1 MISPPPTTTGTSNPP
16 TAGAAPISA
25 AGGAR
30 LSARGLPGARAGRRM
45 GVARAGPVA
54 WVARALLRGALR
66 RLREGRVEVVDGRAG
81 SERREVF
88 GGLDAPGETAPGCV
102 DELAATVR
110 VLSPAF
116 YPSAAFAG
124 NIGAAES
131 YMRGEW
137 TCDRLTDLC
146 RIVVRNRDA
155 FNAIDGPWTAVVKP
169 ARALAHW
176 LRRNT
181 PAGARRNIAEHYDL
195 SNEFFSRWLDRSMMY
210 SGALYRTGSGTLPAR
225 DLEGAQ
231 RAKLDRIVRVLGLG
245 PQDHLAEI
253 GTGWGALAAHAA
265 ASAGCRVTTTT
276 ISREQASLARRR
288 MAGLGGLVEV
298 VEEDYRDFA
307 AKRRGRFDALASVE
321 MVEAVGRPYLPAYF
335 DACAS
340 LLRPG
345 GRFLLQ
351 AIVIVDEHYE
361 QAAGHVDF
369 IKKHIFPG
377 SFMPCRRVLHA
388 EARRAGL
395 AVREMFEMGPDYATT
410 LAEWRRRFFEA
421 LPEVRRL
428 SPRFDDRFIRMWEW
442 YLCYCE
448 AGFREGHLGV
458 VQVLMEKQ
466 GRAPGDD
473 A

>member
-1 MISPPPTTTGTSNPP
+1 MTPP
-16 TAGAAPISA
+16 TAPSPAPTPTDPHPADPHPTVPHPAAPGSAVRLSVRPRGVPAA
-25 AGGAR
+25 AGSGGGGVMA
-30 LSARGLPGARAGRRM
+30 A
-45 GVARAGPVA
+45 VARP
-54 WVARALLRGALR
+54 LLRGALR
-66 RLREGRVEVVDGRAG
+66 RLREGRLELVEGPG
-81 SERREVF
+81 GERREVF
-88 GGLDAPGETAPGCV
+88 GGLEAPGEGATAPGCEE
-102 DELAATVR
+102 ELSATVR

-116 YPSAAFAG
+116 YASAAFAG

-155 FNAIDGPWTAVVKP
+155 FNALDGVWTTGVKP
-169 ARALAHW
+169 ARAAAHW
-176 LRRNT
+176 LRRST

-195 SNEFFSRWLDRSMMY
+195 SNDFFALWLDRSMMY
-210 SGALYRTGSGTLPAR
+210 SGGLYRTGAGTLPAR

-231 RAKLDRIVRVLGLG
+231 RAKLDRIVRVLGLRRG
-245 PQDHLAEI
+245 DHLAEI

-276 ISREQASLARRR
+276 ISREQAALARRR
-288 MAGLGGLVEV
+288 TADAGLLVEV

-307 AKRRGRFDALASVE
+307 AARRGTLDALASGE
-321 MVEAVGRPYLPAYF
+321 MVEAVGRRYLPRYF

-340 LLRPG
+340 LLKPG

-377 SFMPCRRVLHA
+377 SFMPCRRVLHE

-395 AVREMFEMGPDYATT
+395 AVRETFEMGPDYATT

-421 LPEVRRL
+421 LPAVRRL
-428 SPRFDDRFIRMWEW
+428 SPRFDDRFIRMWECLRVSVRMCV
-442 YLCYCE
+442 YEHVYMCV
-448 AGFREGHLGV
+448 RV
-458 VQVLMEKQ
+458 
-466 GRAPGDD
+466 
-473 A
+473 